1 LEDQVATRIGVDVGG
16 TFTDLIFLDD
26 ETGQV
31 RVGKGP
37 SNPHAVDA
45 AVQAVVAGALGEDD
59 LKRSE
64 YFLHGT
70 TVGLNALLERKGA
83 RVGLITTEGFRD
95 VLEVRRLM
103 RVDENGEHVW
113 RHLFKTPAPL
123 VARPLRIGVEER
135 TLADGSVRTPLSAE
149 DVRAAAEVFAREGVE
164 CVAIVFLNAHRNPAH
179 EIEAAEVLRD
189 AGFGGPV
196 SLSHQVTGQ
205 YREFERA
212 STTVID
218 AYVRPAV
225 SAYLERLESGLAEDG
240 FSGECLITT
249 SSGGC
254 VTFTEARSRPFETV
268 MSGPVAGAV
277 GASTLCKQLGIKLAI
292 TGDVGGTSF
301 DTALLVDGR
310 PQVKYEGAVVG
321 MPLQTPWVDVR
332 SVGAGGG
339 SIAYVDQGLL
349 HVGPRSAGAVP
360 GPVCYGRGGTEPT
373 VTDAAVALGMMARP
387 TLASGLMLD
396 EEAARDAI
404 SRIAE
409 ELGLDADEAAQG
421 VLRVAGA
428 SMAGAMRAVSV
439 EVGEDP
445 REGALIAYGGAGPLL
460 ASLLARE
467 LAIGMVVIPNHAGNF
482 SAWGLLGQDV
492 VRSAAL
498 TIVATLDGD
507 GIARS
512 EETLRKL
519 FGALEER
526 LDRRLAGTVSHELEF
541 DMRYPGQ
548 EYTMTVKVGL
558 DGDRIAEASDVI
570 GARFAAAYER
580 SYGHSFPGAVEIES
594 VRAIER
600 TSLPNPAAAAG
611 APDGSPEAASAGEP
625 QTSRAFSFQRGEW
638 CDFTVIDRTSLR
650 PGDSF
655 DGPAILLETTT
666 TSYIDDGFHAD
677 VHATG
682 TVVLTDT
689 LATDRDSSSETGQR
703 RGTRLTV

>member
-1 LEDQVATRIGVDVGG
+1 MPARIGVDVGG

-26 ETGQV
+26 VTGQV
-31 RVGKGP
+31 TVGKGP
-37 SNPHAVDA
+37 SNPSAVDR
-45 AVQAVVAGALGEDD
+45 AVRAVVSSAVDD
-59 LKRSE
+59 EGVAASS

-83 RVGLITTEGFRD
+83 RVGLLTTEGFRD
-95 VLEVRRLM
+95 VLEIRRLM
-103 RVDENGEHVW
+103 RVDEDGEHVW

-123 VARPLRIGVEER
+123 VGRPLRIGVEAR
-135 TLADGSVRTPLSAE
+135 TLAGGSVRTRLSAT

-179 EIEAAEVLRD
+179 EIEAAGILRD

-205 YREFERA
+205 YREYERA

-218 AYVRPAV
+218 AYVRPTV

-277 GASTLCKQLGIKLAI
+277 GASRLCNELGIKLAI

-321 MPLQTPWVDVR
+321 MPLQTPWVGVR

-339 SIAYVDQGLL
+339 SIAYVGQGLL

-396 EEAARDAI
+396 GEAARTAIARIAGELDVNPEEAAR
-404 SRIAE
+404 
-409 ELGLDADEAAQG
+409 G
-421 VLRVAGA
+421 VLRVASA

-439 EVGEDP
+439 DVGEDP
-445 REGALIAYGGAGPLL
+445 RDGALIAYGGAGPLL

-467 LAIGMVVIPNHAGNF
+467 LAIETVVIPNHAGNF

-498 TIVATLDGD
+498 TIVATLDPN

-519 FGALEER
+519 FAALDER

-548 EYTMTVKVGL
+548 EYTMTVKV
-558 DGDRIAEASDVI
+558 
-570 GARFAAAYER
+570 
-580 SYGHSFPGAVEIES
+580 
-594 VRAIER
+594 
-600 TSLPNPAAAAG
+600 
-611 APDGSPEAASAGEP
+611 
-625 QTSRAFSFQRGEW
+625 
-638 CDFTVIDRTSLR
+638 
-650 PGDSF
+650 
-655 DGPAILLETTT
+655 
-666 TSYIDDGFHAD
+666 
-677 VHATG
+677 
-682 TVVLTDT
+682 
-689 LATDRDSSSETGQR
+689 
-703 RGTRLTV
+703 